1 MNTILFFDPKSN
13 KPFKVKV
20 TQSKIAIWRGQG
32 ITRAAAFREAKRRG
46 WVHVTTKTK
55 IKELQQ

>member
-1 MNTILFFDPKSN
+1 MNTLLFFDPYSKKS
-13 KPFKVKV
+13 FKVKV
-20 TQSKIAIWRGQG
+20 TQSKAAIWRGQG
-32 ITRAAAFREAKRRG
+32 ITRAAAFRAAKRNN

>member
-13 KPFKVKV
+13 KSFKVKV
-20 TQSKIAIWRGQG
+20 TQSKIAMWRGQG
-32 ITRAAAFREAKRRG
+32 ITRAAAFRAAKRNN

-55 IKELQQ
+55 IKEIPQ

>member
-1 MNTILFFDPKSN
+1 MNTLLFFDPYSN
-13 KPFKVKV
+13 KVLRVKV

-32 ITRAAAFREAKRRG
+32 ITRAAAFRAAKRNN

-55 IKELQQ
+55 IKELHQ